1 MRSKSMKLSSV
12 RLSVRP
18 SVRPSVCLS
27 VCLSHHSAA
36 ARHCGGFAAVGP
48 AASGYRSI
56 AARPALSSK
65 CEQCHVVKLNT
76 DLLASFCPSLSS
88 VESGNRAVVEGGDS
102 RDAMKIYQQSTAGDR
117 RYLHTS
123 APYNAADHNTAITD
137 AAAVIQLSKCD

>member
-1 MRSKSMKLSSV
+1 MKLSGV

-18 SVRPSVCLS
+18 SVRLS

-36 ARHCGGFAAVGP
+36 ARYCGGFAAVGP

-88 VESGNRAVVEGGDS
+88 VESGNRAVVEARRLS
-102 RDAMKIYQQSTAGDR
+102 RCNED
-117 RYLHTS
+117 LS
-123 APYNAADHNTAITD
+123 AVHSGRPSLLTYIGAI
-137 AAAVIQLSKCD
+137 